1 MFLTRYLDNKVIF
14 EVIDDVCPESLVSI
28 SLSEL
33 CQECEVK
40 KGGILI
46 TLRVPYQT

>member
-1 MFLTRYLDNKVIF
+1 MFLTRYLDDKVIF
-14 EVIDDVCPESLVSI
+14 EVIDDVVCPESLM
-28 SLSEL
+28 